1 MFTHLHVHT
10 EYSLLDGM
18 SRISELPEYI
28 KSLGMDSCAI
38 TDHGAM
44 FGVIDFYKSCKKA
57 GIKPI
62 IGCEVYTAAR
72 SMYDKESGKDRNS
85 GHLILLAEN
94 QAGYSNLVK
103 IVSKSYVD
111 GFYFRPRVD
120 KNLLRQYS
128 DGLICLSGC
137 LAGNVQ
143 RMLMNGD
150 YGAARREAMELRDI
164 FGENNFFLEIQN
176 HHLEEDVRVI
186 EGLRRLSADLDIPLV
201 ATNDA
206 HYIKREDATAQDVL
220 MCIQTQS
227 SVTDENRMRFENDE
241 FYVKSEEEM
250 RELFPDLPDAIERTH
265 EIAERCNVEFTFG
278 EYHLPEYIPPDGM
291 SCRDY
296 LRKLCYDGL
305 VERYGSDA
313 MDLDSEYRKRL
324 ESELAVIEKMGYVEY
339 FLIVWDFIHYAK
351 TNGIAVGPGR
361 GSAAGSI
368 VAYSLDI
375 TEIDPIKYN
384 LIFERFLNPERVSMP
399 DIDVDFCIERRQEV
413 IDYVVRKY
421 GKDKVSQIITFGTLK
436 AKAAVRDI
444 GRVLNASYQEADEI
458 AKAIPNEL
466 GITIAKALEINPD
479 LKKRYE
485 SEPLVK
491 QILDLSMALEGL
503 PRHASTHAAGIVISK
518 LPLDEYVPLYSSD
531 KGLATQFNMTT
542 IEELGLLKMDFLGLR
557 NLTVIRDAL
566 RMIEKN
572 HGVTIDWTKMTYD
585 DPAVYKLIA
594 DGNTAGVFQL
604 ESGGM
609 TGFMKNLK
617 PTCFEDIV
625 AGIALYRPGPMD
637 SIPKYIEN
645 KKHPENIQY
654 VDPHLKPIL
663 DVTYGCLIY
672 QEQVMQ
678 IVRDLGG
685 YSFGRSDLVR
695 RAMSKKKLKVMLE
708 EKEYFINGKP
718 EDESGAAIDGCI
730 KRGVPAEAA
739 ETIFEDMVSF
749 ASYAFNKSHAAA
761 YAVISYETAYLKTH
775 YPVEFMAAL
784 MSSMAGDVRH
794 TSDYVRNCREM
805 GIELLP
811 PSVMSSD
818 RSFSAVDGK
827 IRFGLL
833 SVKNVGTGIIDAI
846 IEARKEV
853 SGTHD
858 FYEFIN
864 AIDASELNR
873 KAIESLIQAGAFD
886 EINSNRAVLMAIC
899 DDAVQRAQKRA
910 KTGSRSQI
918 SLFQLDDFA
927 EETLVSPALPKL
939 ADFAPDS
946 KLQMEKDML
955 GVYLSGHPLD
965 EYREVIERNITT
977 KTSELLSSSEE
988 FSTENDDDSMVINT
1002 SKYSDG
1008 DRVIMAGML
1017 SGVKTMI
1024 TRKSQEM
1031 ARVSLE
1037 DYDGVIG
1044 GIIFPKIYERKRNF
1058 VRNDMVVGITG
1069 RISFKEDSDA
1079 EILIDDIVPIDKIQE
1094 LGEAMNRRQGYGN
1107 GNSSS
1112 NGNGYGSGNDGGGYS
1127 GGYSPNGYS
1136 GYANREYSANQR
1148 MNTRNNAPSRPVDP
1162 ASVVK
1167 LRVTQDVS
1175 DKHRDIKGVLFHLED
1190 IMSLYPG
1197 DRDVLIYLPDGRNIR
1212 VSADKCVNFTGAL
1225 RDRLVKVLG
1234 DGNVKGEIR

>member
-1 MFTHLHVHT
+1 MSFTHLHVHT

-18 SRISELPEYI
+18 SRISELPQYVKE
-28 KSLGMDSCAI
+28 LGMEACAI

-72 SMYDKESGKDRNS
+72 TLYDKEIDRDRNS
-85 GHLILLAEN
+85 GHLILLAET
-94 QAGYSNLVK
+94 QEGYSNLVK
-103 IVSKSYVD
+103 IVSKGYVD
-111 GFYFRPRVD
+111 GFYYKPRID

-128 DGLICLSGC
+128 DGIICLSGC

-143 RMLMNGD
+143 RYLLNSD
-150 YGAARREAMELRDI
+150 YAAARAEALELRDI
-164 FGENNFFLEIQN
+164 FGEDNFFLEIQN
-176 HHLEEDVRVI
+176 HLLDEDVKVI
-186 EGLRRLSADLDIPLV
+186 EGLKRLSADIGTPLV

-206 HYIKREDATAQDVL
+206 HYIRRSDAKAQDVL

-227 SVTDENRMRFENDE
+227 SVADENRMRFGNDE
-241 FYVKSEEEM
+241 FYIKSEEEM
-250 RELFPDLPDAIERTH
+250 LELFPDMPDAVARTQ
-265 EIAERCNVEFTFG
+265 EIADRCNVEFEFG
-278 EYHLPEYIPPDGM
+278 NYHLPEYVPPEGM
-291 SCRDY
+291 TCDEY

-305 VERYGSDA
+305 VGRYGEEA
-313 MDLDSEYRKRL
+313 MAPDSEYRKRL
-324 ESELAVIEKMGYVEY
+324 ETELSVIENMGYVEY

-351 TNGIAVGPGR
+351 SHGIAVGPGR

-413 IDYVVRKY
+413 IDYVIRKY

-444 GRVLNASYQEADEI
+444 ARALDATYQEGDEI

-466 GITIAKALEINPD
+466 GITIAKALEINPE

-485 SEPLVK
+485 TEPLVK
-491 QILDLSMALEGL
+491 QVLDLSMALEGL
-503 PRHASTHAAGIVISK
+503 PRHASTHAAGIVISR
-518 LPLDEYVPLYSSD
+518 LPLDDYVPLYSSD
-531 KGLATQFNMTT
+531 KGVATQFNMTT

-566 RMIEKN
+566 GMIEAN
-572 HGVTIDWTKMTYD
+572 HGVTIDWAGMGFD
-585 DPAVYKLIA
+585 DPEVYKLISE
-594 DGNTAGVFQL
+594 GNTKGVFQL

-609 TGFMKNLK
+609 TDFMKNLK

-637 SIPKYIEN
+637 SIPKYIDN
-645 KKHPENIQY
+645 KKHPDHIRY

-695 RAMSKKKLKVMLE
+695 RAMSKKKMSVMLE
-708 EKEYFINGKP
+708 EKEYFINGKR
-718 EDESGAAIDGCI
+718 DESGQTEIAGCI
-730 KRGVPAEAA
+730 ASGVPAAAA

-761 YAVISYETAYLKTH
+761 YAVVSYETAYLKAH

-805 GIELLP
+805 GIKLLP
-811 PSVMSSD
+811 PSVVSSG
-818 RSFSAVDGK
+818 RNFTAADGK

-846 IEARKEV
+846 IRGREDVR
-853 SGTHD
+853 GTHD
-858 FYEFIN
+858 FYEFIG

-873 KAIESLIQAGAFD
+873 KAVESLIRAGAFD
-886 EINSNRAVLMAIC
+886 EINPNRAVLMAVC
-899 DDAVQRAQKRA
+899 DDAVQRAQKKA
-910 KTGSRSQI
+910 KTGNSNQI
-918 SLFQLDDFA
+918 SLFQLEDFA
-927 EETLVSPALPKL
+927 DEVIVSPPLPRVADFTADAKL
-939 ADFAPDS
+939 A
-946 KLQMEKDML
+946 MEKEML

-965 EYREVIERNITT
+965 EFGDLIRNNTT
-977 KTSELLSSSEE
+977 ASTADLTASGEE
-988 FSTENDDDSMVINT
+988 FTSGGDDADSMVINT
-1002 SKYSDG
+1002 SKFKDG
-1008 DRVIMAGML
+1008 DYVIMAGMIT
-1017 SGVKTMI
+1017 GVRTMI

-1031 ARVSLE
+1031 ARMTIE
-1037 DYDGVIG
+1037 DYDGVIDA
-1044 GIIFPKIYERKRNF
+1044 IAFPKVYGARRNLIT
-1058 VRNDMVVGITG
+1058 NDAIVGVAG
-1069 RISFKEDSDA
+1069 RVSFKDDSDA
-1079 EILIDDIVPIDKIQE
+1079 EILIDDVVSVEQIGDLAKKR
-1094 LGEAMNRRQGYGN
+1094 GRGRRYDTYDPDQRYAGSREN
-1107 GNSSS
+1107 GN
-1112 NGNGYGSGNDGGGYS
+1112 Y
-1127 GGYSPNGYS
+1127 
-1136 GYANREYSANQR
+1136 
-1148 MNTRNNAPSRPVDP
+1148 NNASRIAPELQDPV
-1162 ASVVK
+1162 K
-1167 LRVTQDVS
+1167 IRVTEEVLS
-1175 DKHRDIKGVLFHLED
+1175 AHRDTRGLLFRLTD
-1190 IMSLYPG
+1190 MMSLYPG
-1197 DRDVLIYLPDGRNIR
+1197 SRDVLVYMPGTKPVRCRPENR
-1212 VSADKCVNFTGAL
+1212 VTFTDDL
-1225 RDRLVKVLG
+1225 RAGLVRLLG
-1234 DGNVKGEIR
+1234 EENVKG

>member
-1 MFTHLHVHT
+1 
-10 EYSLLDGM
+10 M
-18 SRISELPEYI
+18 SRISELPQYI
-28 KSLGMDSCAI
+28 KDLGMDSCAI

-44 FGVIDFYKSCKKA
+44 FGVVDFYKSCKKA

-72 SMYDKESGKDRNS
+72 SMYDKDVSRDRNS

-94 QAGYSNLVK
+94 QTGYSNLVK
-103 IVSKSYVD
+103 IVSKGYID
-111 GFYFRPRVD
+111 GFYFKPRID

-128 DGLICLSGC
+128 EGIICLSGC

-143 RMLMNGD
+143 RMLLNGD
-150 YGAARREAMELRDI
+150 YEGAKKEALELKSI
-164 FGENNFFLEIQN
+164 FGEDNFFLEVQN
-176 HHLEEDVRVI
+176 HKLQEDKTVI
-186 EGLRRLSADLDIPLV
+186 EGLKRLSADIGTPLV

-206 HYIKREDATAQDVL
+206 HYIRRTDAVAQDVL
-220 MCIQTQS
+220 MCIQTQTT
-227 SVTDENRMRFENDE
+227 VTDENRMKFENDE

-250 RELFPDLPDAIERTH
+250 LELFPDMPDAVARTH
-265 EIAERCNVEFTFG
+265 EIADRCNVEFTFG

-291 SCRDY
+291 TCDDY
-296 LRKLCYDGL
+296 LRKLCYSGL
-305 VERYGSDA
+305 ASRYGDSA
-313 MDLDSEYRKRL
+313 MDPGSQYRQRL
-324 ESELAVIEKMGYVEY
+324 ESELSVIENMGYVEY

-351 TNGIAVGPGR
+351 SHGIAVGPGR

-368 VAYSLDI
+368 VAYCLDI

-413 IDYVVRKY
+413 IDYVIRKY

-444 GRVLNASYQEADEI
+444 ARALNATYAEGDEI

-466 GITIAKALEINPD
+466 GITIAKALEVNPN
-479 LKKRYE
+479 LRKRYE
-485 SEPLVK
+485 TEPLVK
-491 QILDLSMALEGL
+491 QVLDLSMALEGL

-518 LPLDEYVPLYSSD
+518 LPLDEYVPLYASD

-572 HGVTIDWTKMTYD
+572 HGVTIDWAQMGYD
-585 DPAVYKLIA
+585 DPEVYKLIA
-594 DGNTAGVFQL
+594 DGNTKGVFQL

-609 TGFMKNLK
+609 TDFMKNLR

-645 KKHPENIQY
+645 KKHPGNIKY

-695 RAMSKKKLKVMLE
+695 RAMSKKKMGVMLE
-708 EKEYFINGKP
+708 EKEYFIYGKKA
-718 EDESGAAIDGCI
+718 EDGTVEIPGCVAN
-730 KRGVPAEAA
+730 GVPADAA

-761 YAVISYETAYLKTH
+761 YAVVSYETAYLKTH

-784 MSSMAGDVRH
+784 MSSMAGDARH
-794 TSDYVRNCREM
+794 TADYVRNCKEM

-811 PSVMSSD
+811 PSVMKSGMN
-818 RSFSAVDGK
+818 FTAADGK
-827 IRFGLL
+827 IRFGLA
-833 SVKNVGTGIIDAI
+833 SVKNVGTGIIEAI
-846 IEARKEV
+846 IRAREEV
-853 SGTHD
+853 PETHD
-858 FYEFIN
+858 IYEFIS
-864 AIDASELNR
+864 AIDAHELNR
-873 KAIESLIQAGAFD
+873 KAIESLIRAGAFD
-886 EINSNRAVLMAIC
+886 DINPNRAVMMAVC

-910 KTGSRSQI
+910 KTGGGNQLSI
-918 SLFQLDDFA
+918 FQMDGFEDEA
-927 EETLVSPALPKL
+927 LVSPALPQL
-939 ADFAPDS
+939 ADFPLDS
-946 KLQMEKDML
+946 KLGMEKEML

-965 EYREVIERNITT
+965 EYRDLIENNISAR
-977 KTSELLSSSEE
+977 TSDLIGGDDE
-988 FSTENDDDSMVINT
+988 FSAGEDETIVINT
-1002 SKYSDG
+1002 SKYNDG
-1008 DRVIMAGML
+1008 DLVIMAGL
-1017 SGVKTMI
+1017 ISGVRTMI

-1031 ARVSLE
+1031 ARITIE
-1037 DYDGVIG
+1037 DYDGTIDVIV
-1044 GIIFPKIYERKRNF
+1044 FPKAFEKCRNLLK
-1058 VRNDMVVGITG
+1058 NDTIAAISG
-1069 RISFKEDSDA
+1069 RVSFKDESDA
-1079 EILIDDIVPIDKIQE
+1079 EILAENVVPIERIAE
-1094 LGEAMNRRQGYGN
+1094 LGAASRNRNRDYNAGYN
-1107 GNSSS
+1107 GGSSYD
-1112 NGNGYGSGNDGGGYS
+1112 N
-1127 GGYSPNGYS
+1127 
-1136 GYANREYSANQR
+1136 YA
-1148 MNTRNNAPSRPVDP
+1148 PVDYQP
-1162 ASVVK
+1162 GGQGGRYQSYGQNGKARNAEPIRTDELVK
-1167 LRVTQDVS
+1167 LKVTDEVLAR
-1175 DKHRDIKGVLFHLED
+1175 HRDAKGVLYHLTD
-1190 IMSLYPG
+1190 MMSLYPG
-1197 DRDVLIYLPDGRNIR
+1197 SRDVLVYFPGGNKVRINPENR
-1212 VSADKCVNFTGAL
+1212 VTVTDEL
-1225 RDRLVKVLG
+1225 RQKLVRMLG
-1234 DGNVKGEIR
+1234 EENVKA